1 MHTDSLQ
8 TTKTANKRSALIG
21 ITTLVAGVFIGLTAM
36 KYWEGHSKAMA
47 ASQAS
52 RSDRA
57 SPSPKQQTTADWKP
71 FQEMRDMQLH
81 MDQMFDWMTAQV
93 HANPKLSLFAE
104 NPGYSLSLR
113 VQDMKDHFEVRA
125 YLPNANPSDVN
136 VKLANNRT
144 LQVEVTNKSTQS
156 AGPKNAGTQ
165 VTEWGDYA
173 QTIRLPAAVKT
184 EQMKIDNQKHELLI
198 TLPKA

>member
-1 MHTDSLQ
+1 
-8 TTKTANKRSALIG
+8 
-21 ITTLVAGVFIGLTAM
+21 
-36 KYWEGHSKAMA
+36 
-47 ASQAS
+47 
-52 RSDRA
+52 
-57 SPSPKQQTTADWKP
+57 
-71 FQEMRDMQLH
+71 MQLH
-81 MDQMFDWMTAQV
+81 MDQMFDWMTAQF
-93 HANPKLSLFAE
+93 HADPKLTLFAK

-165 VTEWGDYA
+165 VTEWGEYA
-173 QTIRLPAAVKT
+173 QTIQLPAAVKT
-184 EQMKIDNQKHELLI
+184 EQMKIDKQKHELLI